1 MRRRLETFG
10 LVLLALIGATAVVFP
25 FTVPDINIDT
35 ARAYSVLPGTG
46 SGNGASA
53 TTPVAGGTIGSSL
66 GNLAA
71 PFENFF
77 RSINNVG
84 SVNVPTTPTQ
94 TNLSA
99 PHGSDWITAW
109 FKNEFDQFDNWLYGV
124 AGFHISG
131 FFLAI
136 LGIFSWILGLV
147 KSGVDWVLGALN

>member
-1 MRRRLETFG
+1 MRRRIETSG

-25 FTVPDINIDT
+25 FTTLDIDT
-35 ARAYSVLPGTG
+35 ARAYSLSPGTG

-53 TTPVAGGTIGSSL
+53 AAPVAGGTIGSSL

-77 RSINNVG
+77 RSIGNVG

-94 TNLSA
+94 MNPSA
-99 PHGSDWITAW
+99 PHGSDWVTAW
-109 FKNEFDQFDNWLYGV
+109 FKNEFNQFDNWLYGV

-136 LGIFSWILGLV
+136 LGSPGFLE
-147 KSGVDWVLGALN
+147 